1 MKTLTIND
9 LARTEELDRS
19 AMAAV
24 RGGTSMAPPGWPQGN
39 VSYAPT
45 YDSSI
50 TAMQN
55 LFQQQSVMTATA
67 NGAAF
72 VGGVHVDSH
81 VSQDGDN
88 KIIG

>member
-9 LARTEELDRS
+9 LARTEELDSRS
-19 AMAAV
+19 MAAV
-24 RGGTSMAPPGWPQGN
+24 RGGWSMQEPSWKAGN
-39 VSYAPT
+39 VNYAPN

-50 TAMQN
+50 HATQN
-55 LFQQQSVMTATA
+55 LLQQQSVATATA

-72 VGGVHVDSH
+72 IHGVDVHSDVH
-81 VSQDGDN
+81 QDGEN